1 MRQTA
6 YFAQGRRIYR
16 AFDGARAPI
25 LARTCLTARA
35 ARRRAHQWNA
45 IIERVRRARDLTG
58 RP

>member
-1 MRQTA
+1 MVTAA
-6 YFAQGRRIYR
+6 YFTKGRRIYR

-25 LARTCLTARA
+25 LARTCWTARA